1 MHPDYESLYIQLLR
15 QCRVLEAKDRFQ
27 REMAAWRREKN
38 YECLIRAAIY
48 WARIQLLLSE
58 YPEAEQKIE
67 QLQGEAW
74 YNSMPPFLRARLAL
88 IRAKLH
94 YTDGAWQQSEQ
105 LTLQALRTAR
115 QSPERQAE
123 DEDYFYCRAYLI
135 LAKIHW
141 RRRDILRAKLYMG
154 HSWNAYCD
162 NRQLPGHYLKARLL
176 SHFGQI
182 ALKGI
187 SFQQTEHFFEHSRI
201 EYQRQD
207 YLDHFYLPETL
218 KLHAESLI
226 ENQQF
231 EVAREKLKQAMWMVE
246 RNFPNN
252 MNRHKAH
259 LFHLVGRSYLDEAEC
274 HGPSPDKLKL
284 AQVAFNKE
292 LKLRMWLFRGRPHV
306 TIIKARN
313 YLSRVCTL
321 RHDFISAL
329 QQAGD
334 ALRTNLPNQGLPAS
348 SAPPKLKDLKK
359 AKSTNEALRSLYF
372 KAFAFW
378 KRCLFSPTQ
387 HQKDATAAWNWVLK
401 AQQAIFQVRDE
412 HFDLQSKMT
421 IGLLSRDIY
430 ELGLEIL
437 WEAKEQAIELP
448 QEAIADRVFDFF
460 YYSKS
465 SLLLESLP
473 ATAPRPPNV
482 PGRPLSAL
490 VRKIENCYESGLLAR
505 LDEEAADIEGQ
516 LQEQPAPNAR
526 IEAPGRP
533 ENGRRIRLKDIEEEL
548 GSEKENGTI
557 ISYFMG
563 RRGLFAIV
571 ISGRNALSF
580 HRLAE
585 GRKAVQALKQETE
598 QLSKLFTE
606 FRMEDVSA
614 AVVPAPANLLG
625 MINNP
630 NVILLRHAFQLYR
643 KLIAPLQLPEAER
656 IYLIPD
662 GELFNVP
669 FPFLC
674 EEPNRWPADF
684 SGFPYLATRYKITY
698 HISTSMLYH
707 NHRREM
713 EAGRFLPLSP
723 SALRE
728 LHLFSIPGQEINP
741 NGVVDGKFNAPN
753 ENAVDDSAEVLN
765 INGQRH
771 RKATGKAAKR
781 LLREHLPGKPHI
793 FHFFGHSYSRQ
804 KHQLTPGLLLLEN
817 LKEHSREVLPQE
829 EIQELDFQDNVLV
842 LLNAC
847 RGGQGQLQSGEAP
860 VSIVQSFL
868 KARAKNIYYALF
880 KIEQGAAAEFTEAY
894 LKKLARGYT
903 FVDALTET
911 QRTFIKSGGR
921 KSHPTVWAS
930 PSFIGNQMQR
940 IVNRQL

>member
-1 MHPDYESLYIQLLR
+1 MDPDYEPLYIQFLQ
-15 QCRVLEAKDRFQ
+15 QCKVLEAKAHFQ
-27 REMAAWRREKN
+27 QQMDTWQRAN
-38 YECLIRAAIY
+38 DYERLVRAAIY

-58 YPEAEQKIE
+58 YPEAERKITA
-67 QLQGEAW
+67 LQSEHW
-74 YNSMPPFLRARLAL
+74 YAALSPFLKARLNL
-88 IRAKLH
+88 IQAKLH
-94 YTDGAWQQSEQ
+94 YTDGHWAQSEQ
-105 LTLQALRTAR
+105 LTLQALQMA
-115 QSPERQAE
+115 QQGQGQQAA

-141 RRRDILRAKLYMG
+141 RRRDILRAKLHMG
-154 HSWNAYCD
+154 RSWNAYCS
-162 NRQLPGHYLKARLL
+162 NPQLPGHYLKARLL

-182 ALKGI
+182 TLKGFD
-187 SFQQTEHFFEHSRI
+187 FQQTERIFEHSRK
-201 EYQRQD
+201 EYQNQG
-207 YLDHFYLPETL
+207 YQSHFYLPETF

-231 EVAREKLKQAMWMVE
+231 EAAREKLKQAMQMVE
-246 RNFPNN
+246 RNFPTN

-259 LFHLVGRSYLDEAEC
+259 LYHLVGRSYLYEAEC
-274 HGPSPDKLKL
+274 NGPSPDKLKH
-284 AQVAFNKE
+284 AQVAFHKE

-313 YLSRVCTL
+313 YLSQVYAL
-321 RHDFISAL
+321 RSDFTNAL
-329 QQAGD
+329 QQTRD
-334 ALRTNLPNQGLPAS
+334 ALHANLPGIAV
-348 SAPPKLKDLKK
+348 PPRHPPELADLKQ
-359 AKSTNEALRSLYF
+359 AQSTNEALRSLYF
-372 KAFAFW
+372 RAFALW
-378 KRCLFSPTQ
+378 KRYLSSATPDE
-387 HQKDATAAWNWVLK
+387 KDAKAAWKWVAQ

-412 HFDLQSKMT
+412 HFDAQSKMT
-421 IGLLSRDIY
+421 IGRLSRDIY
-430 ELGLEIL
+430 ELGLEML
-437 WEAKEQAIELP
+437 WEAQEQTAILKKEEVAN
-448 QEAIADRVFDFF
+448 RVFDFF

-473 ATAPRPPNV
+473 PATPRQPGAPGHIPN
-482 PGRPLSAL
+482 AL
-490 VRKIENCYESGLLAR
+490 VRKIDNCFESGLRSKL
-505 LDEEAADIEGQ
+505 EKEAADIDRQ
-516 LQEQPAPNAR
+516 LQEQLAPDAR
-526 IEAPGRP
+526 LEAPGRP
-533 ENGRRIRLKDIEEEL
+533 ENGKRIRLKDIEEEL

-585 GRKAVQALKQETE
+585 DRKAVQALKQETE

-630 NVILLRHAFQLYR
+630 SVTLLRHAFQLYR

-674 EEPNRWPADF
+674 EEPSHWPDAF
-684 SGFPYLATRYKITY
+684 SDFPYLATRYKITY

-707 NHRREM
+707 NHRREK
-713 EAGRFLPLSP
+713 EEKRFMPLSP
-723 SALRE
+723 ASLRE
-728 LHLFSIPGQEINP
+728 LHLFSIPGQEINR
-741 NGVVDGKFNAPN
+741 NGVLDGQFNAPN
-753 ENAVDDSAEVLN
+753 VNAVEDSAETLN

-771 RKATGKAAKR
+771 LQATGKAAR
-781 LLREHLPGKPHI
+781 QLLREHLPGKPHI

-804 KHQLTPGLLLLEN
+804 KHQLTPGLLLLED
-817 LKEHSREVLPQE
+817 LKENRREVLPQE
-829 EIQELDFQDNVLV
+829 EIQALDFQDNVLV
-842 LLNAC
+842 ILNAC

-860 VSIVQSFL
+860 VSIVQAFL
-868 KARAKNIYYALF
+868 RAQATNIYYALF
-880 KIEQGAAAEFTEAY
+880 KIEQGAAAEFTKAY
-894 LKKLARGYT
+894 LKKLVAGDT
-903 FVDALTET
+903 FVNALTET
-911 QRTFIKSGGR
+911 QRSFIKSGGR
-921 KSHPTVWAS
+921 NSHPTVWAS
-930 PSFIGNQMQR
+930 PSFIGNQMQQ